1 LLRPFVIHTF
11 RLSKAGNSD
20 AEYEDA
26 SATGKWRAPATHF
39 GAAIA
44 DGATE
49 GMLSGMWARLL
60 VRRFV
65 RQMPE
70 AEDFGQWIKACLR
83 AWEHE
88 KHNYLEERERKNK
101 PVQWYEEPGLEAGAF
116 AALLGLVFTS
126 PSGEREAA
134 LSSWNWDALAVGDC
148 FLAQVRDDTCVCMF
162 PFDESAALNNRP
174 FLLSSNP
181 TRNKGIEERFV
192 FTSGEA
198 RQGDHFYLMTDALAG
213 WFLRAFERGAVP
225 WGELDTLC
233 EAERQDAF
241 AEWANERRDAHEMR
255 NDDVTL
261 VRIEIP

>member
-1 LLRPFVIHTF
+1 MLRPFVIHT
-11 RLSKAGNSD
+11 LWLPKAGNSD

-26 SATGKWRAPATHF
+26 FERGKWRALSRHL

-65 RQMPE
+65 RQLPE
-70 AEDFGQWIKACLR
+70 AEDFGEWVKGCLR
-83 AWEHE
+83 AWVRE
-88 KHNYLEERERKNK
+88 KHDYLMLRERENK

-116 AALLGLVFTS
+116 AALLGLVFT
-126 PSGEREAA
+126 PSGRGEAQHGHFRWEA
-134 LSSWNWDALAVGDC
+134 SAVGDC
-148 FLAQVRDDTCVCMF
+148 FLVQVRDETCVCLF
-162 PFDESAALNNRP
+162 PYQESAALSNRP

-192 FTSGEA
+192 FASGEA
-198 RQGDHFYLMTDALAG
+198 QQGDCFYLMTDAIAG
-213 WFLRAFERGAVP
+213 WFLRAFEQGGTP
-225 WGELDTLC
+225 WVELDALCAGELP
-233 EAERQDAF
+233 EVF
-241 AEWANERRDAHEMR
+241 ADWVGERRAAHEMR

-261 VRIEIP
+261 VRIEIAD